1 MLPSSSRNFGW
12 EQAKCSNDFL
22 LSFRRYADSEARP
35 GGSEQQSLLCSCVD
49 DLRSQSFVSTFCQQW
64 DKHTTRWSCRKRCS
78 SANSHSA
85 HLEIRTNHGAPSCG
99 WFHPPTITISI
110 SKEKI
115 MKKLKVMLLMA
126 VIALGLAGA
135 ASAAQAGCSASEDC
149 CASCSGSC

>member
-12 EQAKCSNDFL
+12 EQAKCSDDFL

-99 WFHPPTITISI
+99 WF
-110 SKEKI
+110 
-115 MKKLKVMLLMA
+115 
-126 VIALGLAGA
+126 
-135 ASAAQAGCSASEDC
+135 ASANNNYFYFKGENHEEAKSNVVDGSHRARSGRSGI
-149 CASCSGSC
+149 SCSSRLLCIRGLLRFVFW